1 MSPRTEVEDYVVL
14 WPFSIRGRSILTRA
28 TGHPNLLPQYHDE
41 NQFRPGLLGALGS
54 LRLLLVAQ
62 RESPRLGITEM
73 PVTIS
78 PYDSLLWG
86 QANTPVS
93 AALVPIYR
101 SYSPPGQ
108 NSTPSEFSRHPS
120 GSVKLRN
127 YHMGQAGT
135 KGRTDLDI
143 IVSGQPSH
151 QELKKIAT
159 HWQPVYNTSE
169 TNPPRQWRSLT
180 ISSPV
185 ATLPTSN
192 PFERRRLL
200 ANVREPLRW
209 FPGNSPRTS
218 TLSVLDDHEED
229 SRRMPAPSGPWGL
242 PVSPKVNKFGD
253 GFGNK
258 GTCYRT
264 KEE

>member
-1 MSPRTEVEDYVVL
+1 
-14 WPFSIRGRSILTRA
+14 
-28 TGHPNLLPQYHDE
+28 
-41 NQFRPGLLGALGS
+41 
-54 LRLLLVAQ
+54 
-62 RESPRLGITEM
+62 M
-73 PVTIS
+73 PVTFS
-78 PYDSLLWG
+78 PYDSLLWR

-101 SYSPPGQ
+101 SCSPPGQ

-127 YHMGQAGT
+127 RHTVKAGT
-135 KGRTDLDI
+135 MDVTDLDI
-143 IVSGQPSH
+143 LSGQSSH
-151 QELKKIAT
+151 QKLKDNAA
-159 HWQPVYNTSE
+159 HWQPAYNTSE
-169 TNPPRQWRSLT
+169 TDPPRQWCSLT
-180 ISSPV
+180 TSSPV

-192 PFERRRLL
+192 PSERRRLL
-200 ANVREPLRW
+200 ANARKPPRW
-209 FPGNSPRTS
+209 FPGNSPRAS

-229 SRRMPAPSGPWGL
+229 SRRKPAPSGPWGL
-242 PVSPKVNKFGD
+242 PVSLKVNKFGE